1 MIYAVI
7 TPVKTYEGT
16 QMLPSMVTESIE
28 EAQAYARQTKS
39 RLEARKFY
47 HWAKHVRIVTP
58 KTPEGYRELS
68 SQVLAYGHDLDYAS
82 NGNSIYAQNLINWGN
97 KLRKLAQ
104 AK

>member
-1 MIYAVI
+1 MKTYAVI

-28 EAQAYARQTKS
+28 EAQAYARQTRA

-68 SQVLAYGHDLDYAS
+68 SQVLAYGHDLDFAS
-82 NGNSIYAQNLINWGN
+82 NGNSIYAQSMIAWGN
-97 KLRKLAQ
+97 KLRAQ